1 MHLKSDNI
9 EIIINDKAD
18 QVIEKNFESRLSKY
32 QISLE
37 TTMKDSSFIIDHVHL
52 FCYKCQ
58 TESDSW

>member
-9 EIIINDKAD
+9 KIMINDKAD
-18 QVIEKNFESRLSKY
+18 QVIEKNFDSRLSKY

-37 TTMKDSSFIIDHVHL
+37 TTMKGSSFIIDHVHL